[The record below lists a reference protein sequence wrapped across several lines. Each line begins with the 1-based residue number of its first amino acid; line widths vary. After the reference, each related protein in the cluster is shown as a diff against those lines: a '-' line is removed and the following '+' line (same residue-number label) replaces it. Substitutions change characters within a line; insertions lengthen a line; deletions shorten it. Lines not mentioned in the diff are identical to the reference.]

1 MISTLLLFPCIRA
14 SGATTTI
21 DWTLEPSEAAATTS
35 EKLVSFNFDWHPP
48 DEGPT
53 WGQNASIVT
62 IDLQNPRLRTLA
74 AAMSPAVLRIGGSE
88 GDDAVYDM
96 EGGCSKSRGGSG
108 VADPAYCMTVPRWNE
123 LLHFAK
129 DTGLSV
135 AFGVNV
141 MYGRNCTVRCKN
153 QPCGAGNTGYGT
165 CSPWD
170 PSNAIALMEYTAAHN
185 LSIGGFEVGNEK
197 EHVLTPS
204 DYASCMMVMRKNVNR
219 IWPDASSRPLL
230 IGPDENPRADWLH
243 EMLDAG
249 GNVADVITYHLYAG
263 YGLDPSLSKEL
274 VTPGFLD
281 FTRIIGGDITRV
293 VQKAAPHAQLWVG
306 ETAAAW
312 HSGEAGIADAYESGF
327 WFIDQL
333 GTLASMS
340 HTVMC
345 RQCFVG
351 GNYTMVGVNDGFI
364 PRPDYWTGLLF
375 KRLMGATVLT
385 SYQNEPAAMP
395 YIPEMRGYV
404 HCTSTGNAGYTTS
417 SATGARGAVK
427 AGSVTMA
434 FLNVDANR
442 SFGIHLNGV
451 NTDGSSFGAGVRE
464 EYVLSSAGVGP
475 PGPHQ
480 SMLSSLHILL
490 NGELLE
496 LGPNDEMP
504 ALTGK
509 RVVPPNGE
517 YFVAAPRTYGFVVF
531 PDANAHACM

>member
-1 MISTLLLFPCIRA
+1 MYLPLLFPSCLCLA
-14 SGATTTI
+14 APGATTI
-21 DWTLEPSEAAATTS
+21 DWTLEPSEAAAETS
-35 EKLVSFNFDWHPP
+35 EKLVSFNLDWHPS

-62 IDLQNPRLRTLA
+62 IDLQNQRLRALA
-74 AAMSPAVLRIGGSE
+74 KAMSPAVLRIGGSE

-96 EGGCSKSRGGSG
+96 GAACSKSRGGSG
-108 VADPAYCMTVPRWNE
+108 VPDPAYCMTVPRWNE
-123 LLHFAK
+123 LLHFAE

-141 MYGRNCTVRCKN
+141 MYGRNCTTRCTP

-197 EHVLTPS
+197 EHVLTPK
-204 DYASCMMVMRKNVNR
+204 DYASCMQVMRENIDR
-219 IWPDASSRPLL
+219 IWPDPSQRPLL

-263 YGLDPSLSKEL
+263 YGLDPSLAKEL

-281 FTRIIGGDITRV
+281 FTRIIGGDIARV

-306 ETAAAW
+306 ETAASW

-375 KRLMGATVLT
+375 KRLMGSIVLT
-385 SYQNEPAAMP
+385 SYQNEPAVMP

-404 HCTSTGNAGYTTS
+404 HCTNKGSAGAGTVGS
-417 SATGARGAVK
+417 SGTK
-427 AGSVTMA
+427 PGSVTMA

-442 SFGIHLNGV
+442 SFAINLNGE
-451 NTDGSSFGAGVRE
+451 NTDGTPFKTDTRE
-464 EYVLSSAGVGP
+464 EYILSSAGMGP

-490 NGELLE
+490 NGKLLE
-496 LGPNDEMP
+496 LGESNTLPP
-504 ALTGK
+504 LVGK
-509 RVVPPNGE
+509 SVVSPKGSSNQ
-517 YFVAAPRTYGFVVF
+517 YFVAQPRTYGFVVF